1 MAHTS
6 SLVFAGIAPHPPIMV
21 PEVGGDA
28 IVEVRGSIDA
38 MAALT
43 ERVIAAGAETVILIS
58 PHAPLESHAFVAYDG
73 PELYGDFANF
83 RAPTAAV
90 RAQLDDELL
99 NEITRAAAAEN
110 LLTMRVRGLE
120 LDHGTA
126 VPLYFLQRNGW
137 TGSVVALGY
146 SFLSNEDHAR
156 FGRCIRQAVDR
167 VGRPVAFIASG
178 DLSHRLKLGAPAGY
192 NPEAHR
198 FDEEVVDAI
207 SSCATSRIVEM
218 DQELRRLAG
227 ECGYRSMLVAIGLTE
242 GLDQS
247 CEVVSYEAPFGVGY
261 LVAQLLLSEPPA
273 DRGPRA
279 GSPLGVV
286 DAGGLSNT
294 TSSASASADVSST
307 DTSAHRDAWQIGR
320 VDQPQSGGISVAPGV
335 SPGSTPQTESRARFS
350 GRHNSASESAQFPEL
365 PALARQVVETFVT
378 TGEVLKTPEAA
389 SELLRAR
396 AACFVS
402 IKTRAG
408 DLRGCIGT
416 IEPAKDSLAE
426 ELSANAI
433 SAATADPRFSPVRK
447 DELPNLKYSVDVLSP
462 PEPTTLEQLDPNVYG
477 VIVVDDS
484 GRRGLL
490 LPQLAGIDSAV
501 QQVEIA
507 SHKAGIRDS
516 SNVKLFRFRADR
528 YGE

>member
-1 MAHTS
+1 MANTS

-21 PEVGGDA
+21 PEVGGSA
-28 IVEVRGSIDA
+28 AVEVNKSVAA

-58 PHAPLESHAFVAYDG
+58 PHAPLESQAFVAYDG
-73 PELYGDFANF
+73 PKLYGDFANF
-83 RAPTAAV
+83 RAPAASV
-90 RAQLDDELL
+90 RAELDDELL

-110 LLTMRVRGLE
+110 LAMVRIRSLE

-137 TGSVVALGY
+137 IGRVVALGY

-167 VGRPVAFIASG
+167 IGRPAAFIASG

-227 ECGYRSMLVAIGLTE
+227 ECGYRSMLVAIGLAE

-247 CEVVSYEAPFGVGY
+247 CEVISYEAPFGVGY

-273 DRGPRA
+273 
-279 GSPLGVV
+279 V
-286 DAGGLSNT
+286 AGGRVSVPP
-294 TSSASASADVSST
+294 ASVGGPVSEPP
-307 DTSAHRDAWQIGR
+307 AAA
-320 VDQPQSGGISVAPGV
+320 GGP
-335 SPGSTPQTESRARFS
+335 
-350 GRHNSASESAQFPEL
+350 ASEPPAAAGGPVSEPPAVAGGPVSEPPAAAGGPISQADGTEL

-378 TGEVLKTPEAA
+378 TGEVLTPPEAP
-389 SELLRAR
+389 SELLKAR

-416 IEPAKDSLAE
+416 IEPVKDTLAE
-426 ELSANAI
+426 ELIANAI
-433 SAATADPRFSPVRK
+433 SAATSDPRFSPVRK
-447 DELPNLKYSVDVLSP
+447 DELPKLKYSVDVLSP

-490 LPQLAGIDSAV
+490 LPHLAGIDNAV

-507 SHKAGIRDS
+507 SGKAGIREGA
-516 SNVKLFRFRADR
+516 NVKLFRFRADR